1 MSLSNSLSL
10 SLQKL
15 NWQYLC
21 VLFCIGFMFYVFVCV
36 LGVLFF
42 VEWIVRGCEMCV
54 YVCCNYFKLVIFYM
68 SGVAAEVEVGCSCQV
83 GDGVG
88 VWGEK

>member
-1 MSLSNSLSL
+1 MCI
-10 SLQKL
+10 
-15 NWQYLC
+15 C
-21 VLFCIGFMFYVFVCV
+21 VLQ
-36 LGVLFF
+36 L
-42 VEWIVRGCEMCV
+42 
-54 YVCCNYFKLVIFYM
+54 FKLVIFYM